1 MYIRNNLKV
10 IRIVGRKGEIINIAY
25 LVLKKYEHF
34 YVINNFE

>member
-25 LVLKKYEHF
+25 LVLKSMNIF
-34 YVINNFE
+34 M